1 MCSINSN
8 KSEDFVFF
16 WKLGQ
21 ENEEFSNFY
30 PCSFNVEGITYNC
43 VEQYMMAKKAL
54 LFGDTDIYSK
64 IIVAADPD
72 EIKAYGRLVKDF
84 VPEVWDKCKREIVCA
99 GNYAKYNQ
107 NLDLLVKL
115 VNTGDAIL
123 AEASPLD
130 MIWGIGMSKEDP
142 LAKSPKNWNGNNLLG
157 GILEEIREKLR
168 YKVLS
173 LYDVSESKEYFWYE
187 TENGNQV
194 LVTESGKRFVCND
207 TSEYFNSTE
216 QEHAGW
222 QRATLF
228 IDWLGVWDL
237 TAFAADMNATIAFG
251 PFIDR
256 RRKEEYIVTF
266 SSPSEAE
273 KTVYPFIDQK
283 QEALARKNVD
293 AFYASK
299 TQQIKWFP
307 IILKPICLHIYQDGE
322 VLASA
327 IDKYNPDEILAC
339 GGEPIH
345 LGDKES
351 IKFMFRRASI

>member
-1 MCSINSN
+1 MNSN
-8 KSEDFVFF
+8 NISDNFVFF

-30 PCSFNVEGITYNC
+30 PCAFKVEGITYNC

-64 IIVAADPD
+64 IITATDPD
-72 EIKAYGRLVKDF
+72 EIKANGRLVKSFD
-84 VPEVWDKCKREIVCA
+84 PDVWDECKREIVYA
-99 GNYAKYNQ
+99 GNYAKYDQ
-107 NLDLLVKL
+107 NLDLLAKL
-115 VNTGDAIL
+115 INTGDAIL

-130 MIWGIGMSKEDP
+130 KIWGIGLDKEDP
-142 LAKSPKNWNGNNLLG
+142 LAKSPENWKGENLLG
-157 GILEEIREKLR
+157 GILEEIREKLQ
-168 YKVLS
+168 YKVLAINDNRKS
-173 LYDVSESKEYFWYE
+173 DELFWYE

-194 LVTESGKRFVCND
+194 LVTESGKRFMCSE
-207 TSEYFNSTE
+207 TSESFNSTE

-222 QRATLF
+222 QRALLY
-228 IDWLGVWDL
+228 IDWYGIWDL
-237 TAFAADMNATIAFG
+237 TAFAANINATMAYG

-256 RRKEEYIVTF
+256 RRKKKYILTF

-283 QEALARKNVD
+283 QETIARKNVD

-299 TQQIKWFP
+299 TLQNKWFP
-307 IILKPICLHIYQDGE
+307 IILKPICLKVYQDGE
-322 VLASA
+322 IIASA
-327 IDKYNPDEILAC
+327 IDKYDSDKILAC

-345 LGDKES
+345 IGNKES
-351 IKFMFRRASI
+351 IAIAFKYL